1 MCFGEGIYLWS
12 DGSSVSG
19 HSLFKYWFASFC
31 RACKRGSEKQKQRWP
46 FTFDTTPHFTRLF
59 FTEDALRGLWPSL
72 TLSYK
77 PAGGQ
82 STKRQTLLYPSGTD
96 RVNSVKTAVI
106 KSKPYETVHIHYK
119 VCSLWND
126 FTVHGLVHLSA
137 RALFG
142 CWLTCWF
149 LCWRGLFFFLAE
161 KCNLFRPHSAL
172 EIY

>member
-1 MCFGEGIYLWS
+1 MSIIIIMRPEKIKFKRNYCHSMRWTCHVLSFLDVIESAQNFNKDPSPQLNPPNPTHTKTTTINKINKQSKAASVCFGEGIYLWS

-82 STKRQTLLYPSGTD
+82 STKRQTLLYHSGT
-96 RVNSVKTAVI
+96 
-106 KSKPYETVHIHYK
+106 E
-119 VCSLWND
+119 
-126 FTVHGLVHLSA
+126 
-137 RALFG
+137 
-142 CWLTCWF
+142 
-149 LCWRGLFFFLAE
+149 
-161 KCNLFRPHSAL
+161 
-172 EIY
+172 

>member
-106 KSKPYETVHIHYK
+106 KVSHMKLSTFTIKYVLYGMTSQCMDSFTCQPEP
-119 VCSLWND
+119 CLDAGSLAGFYAD
-126 FTVHGLVHLSA
+126 VGS
-137 RALFG
+137 
-142 CWLTCWF
+142 
-149 LCWRGLFFFLAE
+149 FFLAE

>member
-106 KSKPYETVHIHYK
+106 KVSHMKLSTFTIKYVLYGMTSQCMDSFTCQPE
-119 VCSLWND
+119 SLVWMLA
-126 FTVHGLVHLSA
+126 HLLVFMLTW
-137 RALFG
+137 AL
-142 CWLTCWF
+142 
-149 LCWRGLFFFLAE
+149 FFLAE